1 MQYSD
6 RHVILCSSI
15 RLWYFPRSL
24 SRVQT
29 SCVLK
34 ASSLLCVLH
43 RSVSPADVVIFFR
56 LYISGLKRCTALSDV
71 STLSF
76 PLQSRRIR
84 SRSCED
90 RSLEWTQSSCRA
102 DRSFWFNINPPHAAA
117 TDFDV
122 MFMLLDESRER
133 EKTASMCICFR
144 AVGTKWHKNKVFNFV
159 VLHFRA
165 RIASL
170 TFKHGI

>member
-1 MQYSD
+1 MQFFG
-6 RHVILCSSI
+6 SST
-15 RLWYFPRSL
+15 RLWHFPHSL

-43 RSVSPADVVIFFR
+43 RRVSPADVVIFFASTSQGSKDAR
-56 LYISGLKRCTALSDV
+56 LSDV

-90 RSLEWTQSSCRA
+90 RSPGWTQSSCRA
-102 DRSFWFNINPPHAAA
+102 DRSFWFNINLPPMQQLL
-117 TDFDV
+117 TL
-122 MFMLLDESRER
+122 MLCLCSCTRA
-133 EKTASMCICFR
+133 EKGRKLLPCAFVLEQRGQNGIKTRFLTLLSCIS
-144 AVGTKWHKNKVFNFV
+144 G
-159 VLHFRA
+159 LE
-165 RIASL
+165 L
-170 TFKHGI
+170 LP